1 MTTYM
6 GVPEEYKVYMYSA
19 LGVMFGGVILL
30 IASLFDMNEL
40 LLAASLTAITCGF
53 FISIVL
59 AGFFIRKKKKDRNV
73 EIFISTLARILLLIA
88 FAFSTYLIVFSVFF
102 MINNLE
108 QLSAAQWINVAIAS
122 AIAVPIVVIG
132 LLAADIIFNKRR
144 KKKKEQEEQ
153 DEKLQKEFEELD
165 KEE

>member
-1 MTTYM
+1 
-6 GVPEEYKVYMYSA
+6 
-19 LGVMFGGVILL
+19 
-30 IASLFDMNEL
+30 
-40 LLAASLTAITCGF
+40 
-53 FISIVL
+53 
-59 AGFFIRKKKKDRNV
+59 
-73 EIFISTLARILLLIA
+73 
-88 FAFSTYLIVFSVFF
+88 LIVFSVFF